1 MELVR
6 VTEAAAYAAGRFMGR
21 GDKEAVDQAAVDAM
35 RNALDGVDMHGLVVI
50 GEGEKDEAPML
61 YTGEE
66 VGNGLSPEVDV
77 AVDPV
82 DGTRLTALGLPGAI
96 AVVAVADRG
105 SMFAAPP
112 GVFYMRKL
120 AVGRAATAVIDLDA
134 SIADNLLRIAHARS
148 VPVPDITVT
157 ILDRPRHKEII
168 DEVRAAGARIRLI
181 MDGDVAAAI
190 QAAMEDYKAV
200 DVYMG
205 IGGAPEAVLAAAAL
219 KCVGGQM
226 LCQIWPR
233 SDEERAALEAANVDL
248 KRVYTVDDL
257 ITTNNVSFA
266 ATGIT
271 TGELLKGVEYTGSG
285 ARTHSVMM
293 RGRTGTIRYI
303 EGVHRWKR

>member
-1 MELVR
+1 
-6 VTEAAAYAAGRFMGR
+6 
-21 GDKEAVDQAAVDAM
+21 
-35 RNALDGVDMHGLVVI
+35 
-50 GEGEKDEAPML
+50 ML
-61 YTGEE
+61 LTGEE
-66 VGNGLSPEVDV
+66 ICNGLPSEVDV

-96 AVVAVADRG
+96 AVVAIADRG
-105 SMFAAPP
+105 SMFAAPA

-120 AVGRAATAVIDLDA
+120 AVGRAAAGVIDLDA
-134 SIADNLLRIAHARS
+134 SISENLLRIAQARS

-168 DEVRAAGARIRLI
+168 DEVRQAGARIRLI

-190 QAAMEDYKAV
+190 QAAMEDYQAV

-233 SDEERAALEAANVDL
+233 SAEERSNLEARNVDIQ
-248 KRVYTVDDL
+248 RIYTVDDL

-271 TGELLKGVEYTGSG
+271 TGELLKGVEYTGTG

-303 EGVHRWKR
+303 EGVHRWKH